1 LFKVLNAVGSIVRQV
16 PILGMAPDRLHRVKI
31 RRIGWQELGDNP
43 PPSFNPVLDQL
54 RAVRLSAVPNERES
68 LRQMSQ
74 QSLKEVKNFSAPDIV
89 SVLSPV
95 QTISSTVRGNRDCA
109 DGRESIAA
117 IPLAKDRRLAPGC
130 PGSSDHRLEHEAAF
144 IEKDHASAGSAGV
157 FLYGASARSATSQ
170 WPPRRALGRV
180 ALVSDNSILPLA
192 ILSTH
197 GRGDSE
203 LQRYAQ

>member
-1 LFKVLNAVGSIVRQV
+1 MFKVLNAVGSIVGQV
-16 PILGMAPDRLHRVKI
+16 PVLGMTPDRLHRVEI
-31 RRIGWQELGDNP
+31 RCVGWQELGDNP
-43 PPSFNPVLDQL
+43 PSSLNPVLNQL
-54 RAVRLSAVPNERES
+54 RPVRLSAVSNDRES

-74 QSLKEVKNFSAPDIV
+74 HSLKEVKNFSTPDIM

-130 PGSSDHRLEHEAAF
+130 PGSSDHRLEHEATF
-144 IEKDHASAGSAGV
+144 IKKDHVSAGSAGV
-157 FLYGASARSATSQ
+157 FLYGASAPSATSR
-170 WPPRRALGRV
+170 WPPRRALGLV

-192 ILSTH
+192 TLSTH